1 MHFVSQHNTMTTGSP
16 VCFMQHVL
24 IHTIDN
30 LLITAGDMELEGC
43 GGSAGTAGIW

>member
-16 VCFMQHVL
+16 VCFMQH
-24 IHTIDN
+24 IDN

-43 GGSAGTAGIW
+43 GGSAATAGIW